1 MIIRLIRD
9 SSDAA
14 SVATKPSLVSSG
26 NILTSRRRRRLVKPI
41 GLDEKVFKKFLL
53 FITFIWHFCTVHK
66 NK

>member
-53 FITFIWHFCTVHK
+53 FITFI
-66 NK
+66 